1 MKSDILEKVYN
12 RLANEMIKLE
22 EWKKYYEL
30 YEKMIEIK
38 LISEETLNDFRKIL
52 LNANVVC
59 VNSDENVTYLMNKM
73 KLQNDLSSEIKRG

>member
-52 LNANVVC
+52 LNAKVVC

>member
-52 LNANVVC
+52 LNAKVVC
-59 VNSDENVTYLMNKM
+59 VNSDINFISIIFSYN
-73 KLQNDLSSEIKRG
+73 S

>member
-52 LNANVVC
+52 LNAKVVC
-59 VNSDENVTYLMNKM
+59 VNSDESVTYLMNKM